1 MGIMADRLDAMVIN
15 VSSPDGQVHG
25 ELRDRDA
32 ISVSFEGESYSEYT
46 ERDLERQLARLALL
60 LWTGYQRG
68 YDAALSEATGQP
80 VTRSR
85 ESWDANR
92 RRFRDAQAETVAKGM
107 SKEGYIYVE
116 TTGMLSW
123 QVVIRDGT
131 LKELEE
137 TQFCE
142 ELIGAYH
149 VMSAEY
155 RAKMS
160 QLRAKH
166 FGVSFQA

>member
-32 ISVSFEGESYSEYT
+32 ITVSFQDNSYRHYT
-46 ERDLERQLARLALL
+46 ERGMEHQLSRLAVL

-68 YDAALSEATGQP
+68 YDAALTEATGQP
-80 VTRSR
+80 VTRST
-85 ESWDANR
+85 ETWDANR
-92 RRFRDAQAETVAKGM
+92 RRFRDEQAKTVAKGM

-123 QVVIRDGT
+123 QIVIRDGT
-131 LKELEE
+131 LKKLDE
-137 TQFCE
+137 TQFAE

-149 VMSAEY
+149 AMSAEY
-155 RAKMS
+155 RAKLS
-160 QLRAKH
+160 RLRAKH
-166 FGVSFQA
+166 FGVSFQT